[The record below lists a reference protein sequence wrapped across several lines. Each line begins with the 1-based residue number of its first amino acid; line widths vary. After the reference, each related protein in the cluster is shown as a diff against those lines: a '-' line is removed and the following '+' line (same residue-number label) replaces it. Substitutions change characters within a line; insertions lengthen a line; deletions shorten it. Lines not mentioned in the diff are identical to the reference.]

1 MTVRE
6 ETMPRRTIERR
17 RDARD
22 AAGDRRGAY
31 GRRAVEEGS
40 DGPTSAYRAARIRPA
55 KERSARAGVHQGL
68 APLGYTRV
76 ASGAGAPVPEAG
88 RCPRALLAPDP
99 VYAPIVQEIFARYAA
114 GGWSRIRLVE
124 WLNSD
129 PRIPPPPGRTHWIC
143 STIHAL
149 LRNPLYCGLVRYNHR
164 PEGRYERAGPGSE
177 FLAPGRHPALI
188 DRATFERVAERSAAA
203 FTRPSYHQHEAALGA
218 GLFVCASCGGP
229 MTPSR
234 QAPHLFYR
242 CSWYQRRK
250 GVSGAPHTAM
260 GYAGGVAEEALL
272 REVRRLRATPWTPG
286 ADRRL
291 AVDDPDA
298 PDAPDAPR
306 ALHGRLADTGA
317 STLIDAFLARGD
329 GAGLRLFVRGLV
341 ASVRIVER
349 LPERQ
354 PKWLRAEVT
363 WQPTVQALLEA
374 GVARLAAPTPPP
386 EQSARAERKREAQRR
401 YSARQRQG

>member
-1 MTVRE
+1 MRE
-6 ETMPRRTIERR
+6 EAAPRRTIERQHAAANNR
-17 RDARD
+17 CVARIL
-22 AAGDRRGAY
+22 
-31 GRRAVEEGS
+31 RAEDESS
-40 DGPTSAYRAARIRPA
+40 DGAAYRATRIRSA

-76 ASGAGAPVPEAG
+76 ALGATTAGSGRRPPGLLVP
-88 RCPRALLAPDP
+88 DSM
-99 VYAPIVQEIFARYAA
+99 YAPIVQEIFARYAS

-129 PRIPPPPGRTHWIC
+129 PRIPPPPGRVQWTC

-229 MTPSR
+229 MTPSH

-242 CSWYQRRK
+242 CSWRQRRK
-250 GVSGAPHTAM
+250 GLREAPHTAM
-260 GYAGGVAEEALL
+260 GYAGCIAEEALL
-272 REVRRLRATPWTPG
+272 REARRLHTTPWTPRAERQLIG
-286 ADRRL
+286 AD
-291 AVDDPDA
+291 
-298 PDAPDAPR
+298 PDAPR
-306 ALHGRLADTGA
+306 ALHGRLADTEA

-341 ASVRIVER
+341 ASARIVER

-363 WQPTVQALLEA
+363 WQPAVQALLETD
-374 GVARLAAPTPPP
+374 VVQLAVPAPPP
-386 EQSARAERKREAQRR
+386 EQSERGERKREAQRR
-401 YSARQRQG
+401 SSARRQG